1 MNFNDN
7 INDSNRSIATINVLN
22 NNNNNNNNNKMKTCM
37 KKKWYGSLN
46 NKKLKRIEIN

>member
-7 INDSNRSIATINVLN
+7 INDSNRSIATINVL
-22 NNNNNNNNNKMKTCM
+22 NNNKMKTCM

>member
-7 INDSNRSIATINVLN
+7 INDSNQSIATINVL
-22 NNNNNNNNNKMKTCM
+22 NNNNNNNKMKTCM

>member
-7 INDSNRSIATINVLN
+7 INDSNRSIATINVL
-22 NNNNNNNNNKMKTCM
+22 NNNNNNNKMKTCM